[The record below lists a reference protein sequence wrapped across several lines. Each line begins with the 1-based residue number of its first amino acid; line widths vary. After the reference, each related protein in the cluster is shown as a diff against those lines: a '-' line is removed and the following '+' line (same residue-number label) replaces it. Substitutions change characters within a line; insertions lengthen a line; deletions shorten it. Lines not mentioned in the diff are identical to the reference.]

1 MHLARQAAR
10 QAVERSFALPLRAA
24 GFSDAKVIASFPGEQ
39 QDTSVWD
46 VSTSYENAIAEAKR
60 REAAQGQK

>member
-1 MHLARQAAR
+1 
-10 QAVERSFALPLRAA
+10 V
-24 GFSDAKVIASFPGEQ
+24 KVVASFPGEQ

-46 VSTSYENAIAEAKR
+46 VSTSYENAIAEANR